1 MLVYEH
7 SRVMVILALFTLLL
21 SAGCDR
27 QIDDLAAAA
36 IPSVISLPIEPS
48 IHPSLIPSISTS
60 PPPLLTPTS
69 TASPPEPTI
78 TMRATDTLQPTS
90 GWL

>member
-60 PPPLLTPTS
+60 TPPSAYPNQYRQP
-69 TASPPEPTI
+69 A
-78 TMRATDTLQPTS
+78 RAHHHHES
-90 GWL
+90 N